1 MKPGR
6 KGEVGRGNE
15 MQGEEAREE
24 VPAMRGA
31 KGDGGGARVRKFSF
45 AKMSGQST
53 AMFKKGGDGALS

>member
-1 MKPGR
+1 
-6 KGEVGRGNE
+6 